1 MHRID
6 TDKDGK
12 NPVMTSKVLE
22 AAPKL
27 REAVGMG
34 PDPSKLPK
42 IRKPS
47 TVGIEKDSKPTKTEK
62 PKDQPDE
69 QRLVL
74 QALQDLGGKD
84 VHSMD
89 IAKRLGFDKTHKNA
103 PRAPVRN
110 AMKALHALHFVTSKK
125 EGAKFSFSIT
135 DKGKEALKDK
145 HDPDDVP
152 DHMLN
157 EAHKAKQAKEAGS
170 APASAPERPANT
182 DIECPKCHTFNP
194 FMAEF
199 CKECGTVLRQRIGT
213 VVKAAQVAA

>member
-22 AAPKL
+22 AAPKA

-42 IRKPS
+42 IRKSS
-47 TVGIEKDSKPTKTEK
+47 TVGIERDSKPTKTQK

-74 QALQDLGGKD
+74 QALHDLGGKD

-125 EGAKFSFSIT
+125 EGARFSFSIT
-135 DKGKEALKDK
+135 DKGKEALNDK

-170 APASAPERPANT
+170 APASTTERPANT

-199 CKECGTVLRQRIGT
+199 CKECGSVLRP
-213 VVKAAQVAA
+213 VPAVPVAA